1 MKIKKTLHIET
12 ELLQEF
18 ARDSKLVIW
27 GGNENGEK
35 LYRYLTQYSNAQVL
49 FFCDNDPMLRKC
61 CGLPVVDQSYL
72 REQVFKDNA
81 IKVVIASQAYQEIRW
96 QLLGVVGLP
105 AKQVLYAK
113 GIESGVFGSQGNS
126 VVNWDSDVFEIEK
139 HHDELISTLNILED
153 ERSKAD
159 LKKFLS
165 YRITYDPSY
174 LAGFRRFK
182 MNALGFPTD
191 ISDDVSECEVVIDG
205 GAHDGSSL
213 RRYLK
218 AGVKGKF
225 YCFEPERNNF
235 SGLLR
240 TVENY
245 GAEGFVDARMQ
256 GLGAVACVSY
266 LSGSDLSGYISPDG
280 GGDQVDI
287 TTLDASG
294 ILERVTFIKLNI
306 EGYEGPALEGAAQI
320 LKKDK
325 PRLIISNHHHLRH
338 LWEVPLLIKKIN
350 PEYKIYY
357 RQMGWSG
364 PYDKLYDIQLFAV

>member
-1 MKIKKTLHIET
+1 MKIKKTLHIDG

-18 ARDSKLVIW
+18 SKDSKLVIW
-27 GGNENGEK
+27 GGKENGEK
-35 LYRYLTQYSNAQVL
+35 LYRYLVQYSNAQVL
-49 FFCDNDPMLRKC
+49 FFCDNDPMLKKC
-61 CGLPVVDQSYL
+61 CGFPVVDPNAL
-72 REQVFKDNA
+72 REYFAQDNS

-96 QLLGVVGLP
+96 QLLDVVGLP
-105 AKQVLYAK
+105 AKNVFYAK
-113 GIESGVFGSQGNS
+113 GIESGVFGSQGNT
-126 VVNWDSDVFEIEK
+126 VVNWDSDIFEIEN
-139 HHDELISTLNILED
+139 HHDELVSTLDLLED
-153 ERSKAD
+153 ERSRFD

-174 LAGFRRFK
+174 LAGFQRFK

-191 ISDDVSECEVVIDG
+191 ISDAIDEHEVVIDG

-218 AGVKGKF
+218 SGIKGRF

-240 TVENY
+240 TIENY
-245 GAEGFVDARMQ
+245 GAEDFVVARMQ
-256 GLGAVACVSY
+256 GLGATGGVSY

-287 TTLDASG
+287 TTLDAAG
-294 ILERVTFIKLNI
+294 ISERVTFIKLNV

-320 LKKDK
+320 LKNDK
-325 PRLIISNHHHLRH
+325 PKLIISNHHHLKH

-350 PEYKIYY
+350 PEYKIYC